1 MWPVNIVV
9 SDAVT
14 NVVLHAD
21 RDGELGRVRVKASV
35 AVDLLTPVVADDGVG
50 MSPNPDRR
58 GLGVGLALI
67 GRREDS
73 EVFSGGAPDRL

>member
-1 MWPVNIVV
+1 MWPANIVV

-14 NVVLHAD
+14 NVVLHAY

-50 MSPNPDRR
+50 MSPNPDRP